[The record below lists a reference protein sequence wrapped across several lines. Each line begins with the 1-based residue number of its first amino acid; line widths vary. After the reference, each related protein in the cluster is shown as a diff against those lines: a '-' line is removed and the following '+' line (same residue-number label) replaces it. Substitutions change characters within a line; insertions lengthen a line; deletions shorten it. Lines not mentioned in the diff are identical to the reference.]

1 MKGYLIQMTNN
12 QDVLTKYPAKQL
24 IVKYELNFDHEKRV
38 LQEILDKCDQDEKT
52 IKDIHR
58 IFGKD

>member
-1 MKGYLIQMTNN
+1 MTNN
-12 QDVLTKYPAKQL
+12 QDVLTKYPATQL
-24 IVKYELNFDHEKRV
+24 IVKYELNFVHQKSV
-38 LQEILDKCDQDEKT
+38 LQGILDRKEQDRNI

>member
-1 MKGYLIQMTNN
+1 MTNN

-24 IVKYELNFDHEKRV
+24 IVKYELNFNHQKSV
-38 LQEILDKCDQDEKT
+38 LQGILDRKEQDRNI

>member
-1 MKGYLIQMTNN
+1 MTNN
-12 QDVLTKYPAKQL
+12 QDVLTKYPEKKL